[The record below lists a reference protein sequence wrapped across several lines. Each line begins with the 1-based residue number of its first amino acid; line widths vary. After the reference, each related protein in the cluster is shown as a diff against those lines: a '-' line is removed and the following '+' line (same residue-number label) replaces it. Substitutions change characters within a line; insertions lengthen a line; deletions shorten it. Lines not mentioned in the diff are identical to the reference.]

1 MKFNR
6 RLFTL
11 LLSVCLSLS
20 AALPARAQSSTTL
33 SVTPVASEVLLNDTT
48 TIRLYVTGG
57 VEINAFDVAI
67 TYHSQ
72 KLTLESWSYGN
83 YLSGL
88 ARVYMVNQPGEFRVA
103 ATQLAKPGVSGE
115 GTLLIFNFK
124 GVSGGVSPITI
135 TSATFVST
143 SGTSTTPSL
152 EHGTL
157 TVVLP
162 VDPPTETPVPTPI
175 PTATPIPTSLPTEV
189 PSPKPTLTQIST
201 RTPTAKA
208 TATKTFT
215 ATVKTPA
222 IITATATKK
231 ATMTATAT
239 KKATKTATIRPTAA
253 ATSKVTATATKKATM
268 TATSRP
274 TSTPWINSTEPP
286 PGFGSGSTVIPPTT
300 RAAASKTASGLTTTP
315 AVLQAVAQM
324 QATGATL
331 ATPTEVSGLLAG
343 TKIDPQAAFTAQYA
357 PNQDTSQLEAA
368 SAAKLE
374 KFLTGALILLAAIFL
389 FMLVILA
396 QRKFSRNRLRK

>member
-33 SVTPVASEVLLNDTT
+33 SVTPAASEVLLNDTA

-135 TSATFVST
+135 TAATIVST
-143 SGTSTTPSL
+143 GGMSTTPSL
-152 EHGTL
+152 EQGTL
-157 TVVLP
+157 TVVVP
-162 VDPPTETPVPTPI
+162 ADPPTETPVPTPI
-175 PTATPIPTSLPTEV
+175 PTATLIPTSLPTEV

-268 TATSRP
+268 TATTRP
-274 TSTPWINSTEPP
+274 TSTPWINSTEP

-343 TKIDPQAAFTAQYA
+343 TKIDPQAAFTAQNA
-357 PNQDTSQLEAA
+357 PNQDTSQLEAG

-374 KFLTGALILLAAIFL
+374 IILTGALILLAAIFL

>member
-6 RLFTL
+6 WFFTL

-33 SVTPVASEVLLNDTT
+33 SVTPAASEVLLNDTT

-67 TYHSQ
+67 TYNSQ

-115 GTLLIFNFK
+115 GTLLIFTFK

-208 TATKTFT
+208 TATKT
-215 ATVKTPA
+215 V
-222 IITATATKK
+222 TATAKTTAKF
-231 ATMTATAT
+231 TATAT
-239 KKATKTATIRPTAA
+239 KKATKTATIRPTFA

-268 TATSRP
+268 TATSRL
-274 TSTPWINSTEPP
+274 TNTPWINPTEP
-286 PGFGSGSTVIPPTT
+286 PGFGSGSTVIPPTA
-300 RAAASKTASGLTTTP
+300 RAAASKTVSGPQATP
-315 AVLQAVAQM
+315 AAQQTDAQM
-324 QATGATL
+324 QVAGA
-331 ATPTEVSGLLAG
+331 ASRTPTEAPGLLTG
-343 TKIDPQAAFTAQYA
+343 TAIAQLPAQDPQAAFAAQLA
-357 PNQDTSQLEAA
+357 TNQEARQLEAVP
-368 SAAKLE
+368 AAKLE
-374 KFLTGALILLAAIFL
+374 IILTFALILLAVIFL
-389 FMLVILA
+389 FMLVVFA
-396 QRKFSRNRLRK
+396 RRKFARNR

>member
-6 RLFTL
+6 WLFTL
-11 LLSVCLSLS
+11 LLSAWLSLS
-20 AALPARAQSSTTL
+20 AALPVRAQSSTTL
-33 SVTPVASEVLLNDTT
+33 SVTPAASEVLLNDTT

-143 SGTSTTPSL
+143 GGTSTTPSL

-162 VDPPTETPVPTPI
+162 VDPPTETPVPTPV
-175 PTATPIPTSLPTEV
+175 PTATPFPTSLPTEV
-189 PSPKPTLTQIST
+189 PSPIPTLTQIST
-201 RTPTAKA
+201 RTPTVKA
-208 TATKTFT
+208 TATRTFT

-239 KKATKTATIRPTAA
+239 KKATRTATFGPTAAGTSKITATATGKATMTATIRPT
-253 ATSKVTATATKKATM
+253 
-268 TATSRP
+268 
-274 TSTPWINSTEPP
+274 STTWINPTESS
-286 PGFGSGSTVIPPTT
+286 GSGSGSTGIPPAT
-300 RAAASKTASGLTTTP
+300 RAAASKTASGLTTTTAP
-315 AVLQAVAQM
+315 VQAVAQM
-324 QATGATL
+324 LAAGATL
-331 ATPTEVSGLLAG
+331 ATPIG
-343 TKIDPQAAFTAQYA
+343 TQSMPTGSEIDPRAAFAAQSA
-357 PNQDTSQLEAA
+357 PNQDSSQLDAV
-368 SAAKLE
+368 SAE
-374 KFLTGALILLAAIFL
+374 KMEKILTGALTLLAAIFL
-389 FMLVILA
+389 FMLIILA
-396 QRKFSRNRLRK
+396 RRKFSRNHLRK

>member
-6 RLFTL
+6 WLFTL
-11 LLSVCLSLS
+11 LLSAWLSLS

-33 SVTPVASEVLLNDTT
+33 SVTPADSEVLLNDTT

-135 TSATFVST
+135 TAATLVNT
-143 SGTSTTPSL
+143 GGTSITPSL

-162 VDPPTETPVPTPI
+162 VEPPTETPIPTPI
-175 PTATPIPTSLPTEV
+175 PSATPIPTSLPTEI
-189 PSPKPTLTQIST
+189 PSPKPTLTQTST
-201 RTPTAKA
+201 FTPTAKA
-208 TATKTFT
+208 TATKS
-215 ATVKTPA
+215 V
-222 IITATATKK
+222 TATATKN
-231 ATMTATAT
+231 ATLTATA
-239 KKATKTATIRPTAA
+239 RPTFA
-253 ATSKVTATATKKATM
+253 ATTKVTATATTKATM
-268 TATSRP
+268 TATSRL
-274 TSTPWINSTEPP
+274 TNTPLITATEQAD
-286 PGFGSGSTVIPPTT
+286 FGGGATAFPPTA
-300 RAAASKTASGLTTTP
+300 RAAASKTASGLPTTP
-315 AVLQAVAQM
+315 VAPQAVAQM
-324 QATGATL
+324 QAAGATL
-331 ATPTEVSGLLAG
+331 ATPIETQSLLTG
-343 TKIDPQAAFTAQYA
+343 SEIEPQAAFAAQSA
-357 PNQDTSQLEAA
+357 SNQDTGQLEAA
-368 SAAKLE
+368 SAEKLE
-374 KFLTGALILLAAIFL
+374 IILTSALILLAVIFL

-396 QRKFSRNRLRK
+396 RRKFYRNRLRK